1 MIAITSQG
9 LQELAKAVSGKTKD
23 LKKNLAIAINDTSR
37 FCKSQIAKEIE
48 GTGVNLTQKVIKTAL
63 KDSGR
68 ANAARLGVQIT
79 LKKGFRFGLNA
90 FKARQTKK
98 GVSYSITK
106 KGGATKLPN
115 AFIPKRYGGK
125 VYIRK
130 ATGKGSGRGPLRQL
144 RGISPWGVFVK
155 NQTTSLVSEK
165 TQAELNKQV
174 VRRIRF
180 LTLKASGKI

>member
-37 FCKSQIAKEIE
+37 FCKSQIAKEIQ
-48 GTGVNLTQKVIKTAL
+48 GTGLNVTQKVIKSGL

-68 ANAARLGVQIT
+68 ANAAKLSVQVT
-79 LKKGFRFGLNA
+79 LEKGYRFGLNA
-90 FKARQTKK
+90 FNARETKK
-98 GVSYSITK
+98 GVTYKITRN
-106 KGGATKLPN
+106 GGNKNIQN
-115 AFIPKRYGGK
+115 AFIPKRFGGK
-125 VYIRK
+125 VYVRQSK
-130 ATGKGSGRGPLRQL
+130 ERGPLRQL

-155 NQTTSLVSEK
+155 NQKTSLVNEK